1 MKMMNVHTKL
11 AKISPKIFGPCIIRL
26 KGIKT
31 CHHLSPFHF
40 LKKFNGFPRING
52 HEHHYVQEKS
62 NIACFTS
69 IYFIFSVDR
78 KHQAFNTCKG
88 KLAHGLGS
96 TKS

>member
-1 MKMMNVHTKL
+1 MMEVHTKL
-11 AKISPKIFGPCIIRL
+11 AKISPKHFGPCIIRL
-26 KGIKT
+26 IGIKT
-31 CHHLSPFHF
+31 FHHLFPFYF
-40 LKKFNGFPRING
+40 LERFNGFPKIDG
-52 HEHHYVQEKS
+52 HEHHYVQAKS

-69 IYFIFSVDR
+69 TSLIFSIDR